1 VIGWFHRR
9 VKVESRS
16 RQAGYTLLMAMAMIT
31 IMIITSQ
38 AVLRNLVTEG
48 KRDREAE
55 MIWRGDQCIRAIR
68 MYYRKT
74 GKYPQSMDDLEKGVP
89 GVHFLRAAAFKDPM
103 NQTDGTW
110 RFIYVNA
117 AGQIFGSTKYGTLQQ
132 MALMELNNGQ
142 APPGTAGATPNG
154 ASDNGNNGAWNTSS
168 SNSNGDQQ
176 AGQNNQQAALTP
188 GQSLQSASSGSTSST
203 SPFSNSFSTGTSIGQ
218 GTSPFSST
226 GVSGLGG
233 LGSTAGQPQPTGPVD
248 GPVVGAFITGV
259 AGGNN
264 YNGNS
269 IRWYKGA
276 KKYQEWEFIWNP
288 LVDQARAIQSGLAPQ
303 GGAGQTPGQPGA
315 PGQSNGFGLPITNP
329 NGGAP
334 PSPANPSNGTGQQP
348 DQPQQQQ

>member
-1 VIGWFHRR
+1 
-9 VKVESRS
+9 
-16 RQAGYTLLMAMAMIT
+16 MALALIT
-31 IMIITSQ
+31 VMIITSQ
-38 AVLRNLVTEG
+38 AVLRSVVTEG
-48 KRDREAE
+48 RRAREAE

-132 MALMELNNGQ
+132 MALIELNNGQ
-142 APPGTAGATPNG
+142 MPAAAAGNGTNTNTAGDSNG
-154 ASDNGNNGAWNTSS
+154 ADANSAGANPPSSESSQQQTGQSGGTGQNTQPQQSGFTSS
-168 SNSNGDQQ
+168 
-176 AGQNNQQAALTP
+176 
-188 GQSLQSASSGSTSST
+188 
-203 SPFSNSFSTGTSIGQ
+203 FSNSFSGTSSPPLGGALTG
-218 GTSPFSST
+218 GTSATNPFA
-226 GVSGLGG
+226 
-233 LGSTAGQPQPTGPVD
+233 AGNALANMANAAQPQPTGPVD
-248 GPVVGAFITGV
+248 GPVVGAFVVGV

-288 LVDQARAIQSGLAPQ
+288 LIDQARAIQSGFAPQ
-303 GGAGQTPGQPGA
+303 TGAGQTPGQPGA

-334 PSPANPSNGTGQQP
+334 PPPANPPTGTGQQP